1 MGANKIVSYYYD
13 EDTANYCLGGGSV
26 MRPHRV
32 RMTNTLVKEYNLDE
46 KMMVMRPVPRSEDD
60 LEQFHADG

>member
-1 MGANKIVSYYYD
+1 MGGNKKISYYYD

-32 RMTNTLVKEYNLDE
+32 RMTNSLVKEYGLDRN
-46 KMMVMRPVPRSEDD
+46 MIISRPTNMSEDD
-60 LEQFHADG
+60 LE